1 MNVNRMKKNV
11 LLALLG
17 AAAMQAQCADNF
29 YRYGSRKQYPIPDS
43 GNGAY
48 KAPVQAVDSRQLQ
61 EFSIKGYKVMAYSKK
76 DAITRLKHQKK
87 I

>member
-1 MNVNRMKKNV
+1 MNSRSKL

-17 AAAMQAQCADNF
+17 VTMVQAQNADNY
-29 YRYGSRKQYPIPDS
+29 YRYGQRKHYPIPDS
-43 GNGAY
+43 GNGFS
-48 KAPVQAVDSRQLQ
+48 KATIKVTDNRQLR
-61 EFSIKGYKVMAYSKK
+61 EFSIKGHKVMAFSKK